1 MARSCEGIFPH
12 FLLGTQTILGSPTEV
27 SAPLTFLL
35 LKIISLAIDE
45 YKPQD
50 ATTNPS
56 LILAAAQMP
65 AYQELVEE
73 AITYGKKLGG

>member
-1 MARSCEGIFPH
+1 MAARVWGSEGLSDSAGKQAALLFF
-12 FLLGTQTILGSPTEV
+12 FLKLS
-27 SAPLTFLL
+27 
-35 LKIISLAIDE
+35 KRSLAIDQ

-73 AITYGKKLGG
+73 AIAYGKKLGG